1 MDRLKKSV
9 EKNTLA
15 VVFHDDVETINL

>member
-15 VVFHDDVETINL
+15 VVFHGDVETINL